1 MHYKQKDNLSFNSR
15 IYFHELVYS
24 AKIFH
29 LAQALLRQWKFN
41 SNIAL

>member
-15 IYFHELVYS
+15 IYSHELVYS

-29 LAQALLRQWKFN
+29 LAQALISANESL
-41 SNIAL
+41 IPM